1 MVYLRPLAHDE
12 AELHRALRLRALHD
26 APDSFGETRSHAE
39 AQPASYWEDLTRQ
52 VTGSGGQ
59 TMVLACEGDATVG
72 TVYGLLD
79 REHADR
85 GRVGGM
91 WVDPAWRGHGIGQA
105 LLRGVFAWARSRGFR
120 RVGLWAPR
128 HRPAAMGLYT
138 GAGFRHTGERRPLP
152 SNAALWIVAMEVEL

>member
-1 MVYLRPLAHDE
+1 MQLRVLAPRE
-12 AELHRALRLRALHD
+12 AELHRALRLRALRD
-26 APDSFGETRSHAE
+26 APDSFGETASHAE
-39 AQPASYWEDLTRQ
+39 AQPASYWEELTRQ

-79 REHADR
+79 RERADM

-91 WVDPAWRGHGIGQA
+91 WVDPAWRGRGIAQA
-105 LLRGVFAWARSRGFR
+105 LLRAVFDWARGRGCR
-120 RVGLWAPR
+120 RLGLWAPE
-128 HRPAAMGLYT
+128 HRPAALALYT
-138 GAGFRHTGERRPLP
+138 RAGFRHTGERRALP